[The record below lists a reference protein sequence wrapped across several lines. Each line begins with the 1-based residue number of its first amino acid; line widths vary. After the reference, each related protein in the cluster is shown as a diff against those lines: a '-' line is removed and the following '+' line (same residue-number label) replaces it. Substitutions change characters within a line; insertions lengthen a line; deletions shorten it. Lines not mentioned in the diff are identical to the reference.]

1 MMTRDPVTLA
11 EPAITEPAVA
21 ERPPLPDDGDEDMSV
36 AVNPAGAA
44 GHAVAALASE
54 RRIGEL
60 LVASGCMT
68 EAQVEQILAEQR
80 LKRRPFGE
88 IAIANGMTTRSRVV
102 WALSQQFNYAY
113 ADAETREG
121 IRRELVMAHSP
132 FSDEVECFRSL
143 RTELAMGVLSGAEGP
158 KPALAVV
165 SANVGD
171 GKSFIISNLAIAFG
185 QARARTLIVDA
196 DLRSPRVHR
205 LFGVS
210 GALGLSNLLSGRPQR
225 KVLQKVKFL
234 PNLYVMAAGPVP
246 PNPTELIHQPTFDL
260 MLQELASKFDAVLV
274 DTPAAVHGSDAELI
288 ASRAGAALVIARR
301 DATEAAGVS
310 ALLQRLRKRSVA
322 VAGVMMNVV

>member
-1 MMTRDPVTLA
+1 MMNGESTALTVEEAETEKAAELA
-11 EPAITEPAVA
+11 NALGPNRSAMSATPALSA
-21 ERPPLPDDGDEDMSV
+21 D
-36 AVNPAGAA
+36 
-44 GHAVAALASE
+44 

-60 LVASGCMT
+60 LVAAGCLT
-68 EAQVEQILAEQR
+68 EAQVQELLEAQR
-80 LKRRPFGE
+80 DTRRPFGE
-88 IAIANGMTTRSRVV
+88 LAIARGVTTRSRVV

-113 ADAETREG
+113 ADADQRSK

-143 RTELAMGVLSGAEGP
+143 RTELAMGVLSGVDGP

-171 GKSFIISNLAIAFG
+171 GKSFVLSNLAVAFG
-185 QARARTLIVDA
+185 QARGRTLIVDA
-196 DLRSPRVHR
+196 DLRSPRIHR

-210 GALGLSNLLSGRPQR
+210 GAFGLSNLLSGRTQP
-225 KVLQKVKFL
+225 KVLQPVKFL
-234 PNLYVMAAGPVP
+234 PNLFVMPAGPVP
-246 PNPTELIHQPTFDL
+246 PNPTELIHQPTFEL
-260 MLQELASKFDAVLV
+260 MLQELATKFDAVLV

-301 DATEAAGVS
+301 DSTEAAGVGK
-310 ALLQRLRKRSVA
+310 LLQRLKKRSVN